1 MIKSSKILDNNGQ
14 KGFSMP
20 ELIVVLLVISIMVVL
35 ALPQINASRR
45 LFRFSGMQRQ
55 VGALLNEARQEA
67 MSQRIPITFR
77 YDNVNKKIILYGGS
91 FGAFADSKNKTTEM
105 FGSGLAAADI
115 VYGRPGGAP
124 SSALT
129 DTCNLTAPNGGMVD
143 ITFQADGS
151 VVDFSNNPVNNA
163 LYFYNIKYPQEAAF
177 ATSIL
182 GAGGR
187 VKTWRYSK
195 AIKTYVE

>member
-1 MIKSSKILDNNGQ
+1 MITRSKTLDNKGQ
-14 KGFSMP
+14 KGFSLP
-20 ELIVVLLVISIMVVL
+20 EMIVVLLIISIMVVL

-55 VGALLNEARQEA
+55 VGASLNDARQEA
-67 MSQRIPITFR
+67 MSQRVPITFR
-77 YDNVNKKIILYGGS
+77 YDNVNKKIVIYGGS
-91 FGAFADSKNKTTEM
+91 FGAFADSKNKTIEM
-105 FGSGLAAADI
+105 FGSGLTAADI
-115 VYGRPGGAP
+115 RYGRPGGAP
-124 SSALT
+124 NSALT

-151 VVDFSNNPVNNA
+151 VVDSSNNPVNNA
-163 LYFYNIKYPQEAAF
+163 LFFYNNKYPQDAAF